1 MKVAVFF
8 DLDGT
13 LTDPGEGITNSVMFA
28 LKRFG
33 IEVTDRRKL
42 YPFIGPPLTDSFM
55 EYYGF
60 SHEQAMLAIKY
71 YREYYEP
78 TGIFENKLYGGI
90 SDMLKVLKA
99 AGKTLVLAT
108 SKPENMAIRVLKKY
122 EIFEPFDFVCGASM
136 DETRTEKADVI
147 RYALSVSGVSPKNAV
162 MVGDRKYDILGAHAN
177 GMQAVGVLF
186 GYGTKDELEAAGAE
200 HTVADVEELKEYLLK
215 I

>member
-1 MKVAVFF
+1 MKDAVFF

-90 SDMLKVLKA
+90 SDMLKALKA

>member
-1 MKVAVFF
+1 MKNTVFF

-13 LTDPGEGITNSVMFA
+13 LTDPGEGITNSVMYA

-33 IEVTDRRKL
+33 IEVADRRKL
-42 YPFIGPPLTDSFM
+42 YPFIGPPLLDSFM

-60 SHEQAMLAIKY
+60 SRDQAMLAIEY

-78 TGIFENKLYGGI
+78 TGIFENKLYDGI
-90 SDMLKVLKA
+90 DAMLKSLKE
-99 AGKTLVLAT
+99 AGKKLVLAT

-122 EIFEPFDFVCGASM
+122 EIFDWFDFVCGASV

-147 RYALSVSGVSPKNAV
+147 SYALGVSETAPSDAI

-200 HTVADVEELKEYLLK
+200 NTVADVNELKEFLLK

>member
-1 MKVAVFF
+1 MKDAVFF

-90 SDMLKVLKA
+90 SDMLKALKA

-122 EIFEPFDFVCGASM
+122 EIFEPFDFVCGASI

>member
-1 MKVAVFF
+1 MKNTVFF

-13 LTDPGEGITNSVMFA
+13 LTDPGEGITNSVMYA

-33 IEVTDRRKL
+33 IEVADRREL
-42 YPFIGPPLTDSFM
+42 YPFIGPPLLDSFM

-60 SHEQAMLAIKY
+60 SRDQAMLAIKY

-78 TGIFENKLYGGI
+78 TGIFENKLYDGI
-90 SDMLKVLKA
+90 DAMLKSLKET
-99 AGKTLVLAT
+99 GKKLVLAT

-122 EIFEPFDFVCGASM
+122 EIFDWFDFVCGASV

-147 RYALSVSGVSPKNAV
+147 SYALGVSETDPSDAV

-200 HTVADVEELKEYLLK
+200 HTVPDVNELKEFLLK